1 MGIEEKGNKNPDKLG
16 LGFFIMVLAASTNGG
31 IYMYCKVEKWNLEE
45 SMTVFLYPFLAV
57 ALIFLNLI
65 LVLIFLIYFVN
76 KLVRTHKIYYV
87 LPLLISFSF
96 YLVSSIFFNELKLRE
111 YNFKKYQ
118 EDREEII
125 ELILQKELIPN
136 ENGIVELPEWLK
148 DEEMA
153 RSGRVYIVQYQ
164 LKTGIYFCTFSGV
177 LDSSAGFVY
186 LLDDAF
192 DVDFYNDVTLQNQYQ
207 DNWYFCGTG

>member
-1 MGIEEKGNKNPDKLG
+1 M
-16 LGFFIMVLAASTNGG
+16 
-31 IYMYCKVEKWNLEE
+31 
-45 SMTVFLYPFLAV
+45 
-57 ALIFLNLI
+57 
-65 LVLIFLIYFVN
+65 
-76 KLVRTHKIYYV
+76 
-87 LPLLISFSF
+87 
-96 YLVSSIFFNELKLRE
+96 KLRE

-125 ELILQKELIPN
+125 ELILQKELMPN
-136 ENGIVELPEWLK
+136 KNGIVELPEWLK

-153 RSGRVYIVQYQ
+153 RSGRVYIVQYK

-186 LLDDAF
+186 LLDDTF

>member
-1 MGIEEKGNKNPDKLG
+1 M
-16 LGFFIMVLAASTNGG
+16 
-31 IYMYCKVEKWNLEE
+31 
-45 SMTVFLYPFLAV
+45 
-57 ALIFLNLI
+57 
-65 LVLIFLIYFVN
+65 
-76 KLVRTHKIYYV
+76 RTHKIYYV

-164 LKTGIYFCTFSGV
+164 YT
-177 LDSSAGFVY
+177 A
-186 LLDDAF
+186 
-192 DVDFYNDVTLQNQYQ
+192 
-207 DNWYFCGTG
+207 